1 MTNFELSK
9 NVFTILLII
18 KKIGGGGGGGGG
30 GGAWTFFEYLDLL
43 TMAQK
48 LLQKLFNIWNNDI
61 AAASDH
67 AALRVSVMQCRLG
80 VILPTV
86 KHR

>member
-1 MTNFELSK
+1 MTNFELPE
-9 NVFTILLII
+9 NVFIILLII
-18 KKIGGGGGGGGG
+18 KKNGGWGGGGGGGG
-30 GGAWTFFEYLDLL
+30 WTFFEYLDLI

-86 KHR
+86 QHR